1 MKYKVS
7 FTVTDAYPET
17 EIEAK
22 DRDEAVRL
30 YQDLFKNTCSKLVI
44 FLHKKERTQLRLY
57 FSNFAM

>member
-30 YQDLFKNTCSKLVI
+30 YQDLWKQGKLAQEGVFKDVKWKITSVWKG
-44 FLHKKERTQLRLY
+44 KGR
-57 FSNFAM
+57 

>member
-7 FTVTDAYPET
+7 FTVTDSYPET

-30 YQDLFKNTCSKLVI
+30 YQDLWKQGKLAHEGV
-44 FLHKKERTQLRLY
+44 HKDVKWKITSVWKGNGR
-57 FSNFAM
+57 